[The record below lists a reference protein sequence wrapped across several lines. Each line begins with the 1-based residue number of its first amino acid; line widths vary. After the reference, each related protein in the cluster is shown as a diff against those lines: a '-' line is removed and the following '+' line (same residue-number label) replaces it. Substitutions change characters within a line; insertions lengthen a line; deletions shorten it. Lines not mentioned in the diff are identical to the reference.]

1 MEVVALSEAMNW
13 EVFCDPV
20 YYDLWA
26 VRPVGETRWGCVFH
40 LNSREEAEGLAKLLT
55 DNRVPSPF

>member
-1 MEVVALSEAMNW
+1 MNW
-13 EVFCDPV
+13 ETFCDAS

-26 VRPVGETRWGCVFH
+26 VRPVGEKRWGCVFH
-40 LNSREEAEGLAKLLT
+40 LNSREEAEGLARLLT